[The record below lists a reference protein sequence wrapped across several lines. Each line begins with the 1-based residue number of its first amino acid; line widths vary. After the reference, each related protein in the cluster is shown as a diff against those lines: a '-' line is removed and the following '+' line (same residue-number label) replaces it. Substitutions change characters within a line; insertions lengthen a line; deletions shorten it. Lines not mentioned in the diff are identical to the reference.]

1 MGRTHPA
8 DERRAMF
15 TFAQAHGIAFAVE
28 ASRFMP
34 GAVQYMIGTSPRR
47 IVHSPARAWS
57 FLRAAA
63 APRPAPRRKPSARV
77 RASVLGIRVVK

>member
-1 MGRTHPA
+1 MSRLHPA

-15 TFAQAHGIAFAVE
+15 TFAHAHGIAFSVE
-28 ASRFMP
+28 PSRFMP
-34 GAVQYMIGTSPRR
+34 NAIQFMIGASPRR

-77 RASVLGIRVVK
+77 RASVLGIRVLP